1 MTFEFATASRVIF
14 GAGKRHEA
22 GALAAEL
29 GTRALV
35 VTGSSPDRAA
45 ALLDALA
52 ERSIACEIVTVA
64 GEPTLDTAAQAT
76 AHARAAGC
84 RFVVAMGGGSALD
97 AGKAIAALL
106 GNGGEPLD
114 YVEGVGRG
122 QLLTRRSAPLLAMPT
137 TAGTGSEVTR
147 NAVLSVPD
155 QRVKVSMRSRWMLPE
170 VALVDPELTYSMPQ
184 VVTASTGL
192 DALTHLIEAYV
203 CNRPGPLTDAL
214 CREGIRLAARAL
226 GRAYHDGA
234 DAGARNDMSWASL
247 YGGMALANARLGAV
261 HGFAGPA
268 GGMFP
273 VPHGCACG
281 RFLPYVMEVNV
292 RALESR
298 APAAPVLPRF
308 AEIAGLLTGD
318 NTARPGDGVRW
329 IQDLCQEL
337 AVPSLSA
344 YGMRE
349 ADIDE
354 LIDKAARASSMQGN
368 PILLTRDE
376 LRLLASQAL

>member
-29 GTRALV
+29 GTHALV
-35 VTGSSPDRAA
+35 VTGSSAARAA

-52 ERSIACEIVTVA
+52 ERGIACEIVTLA
-64 GEPTLDTAAQAT
+64 GEPTIDIVAQAT
-76 AHARAAGC
+76 ARARAAGC
-84 RFVVAMGGGSALD
+84 SFVAAMGGGSALD
-97 AGKAIAALL
+97 AGKAVAALL

-114 YVEGVGRG
+114 YLEVVGRG
-122 QLLTRRSAPLLAMPT
+122 QPLTRRSAPFLAMPT
-137 TAGTGSEVTR
+137 TAGTGAEVTR
-147 NAVLSVPD
+147 NAVLAVPD

-170 VALVDPELTYSMPQ
+170 IALVDPELTYSMPPAI
-184 VVTASTGL
+184 TASTGL

-203 CNRPGPLTDAL
+203 GNRPSPLTDAL

-234 DAGARNDMSWASL
+234 DTGARSDMCLASL

-261 HGFAGPA
+261 HGFAGPV

-298 APAAPVLPRF
+298 APDAPALPRF
-308 AEIAGLLTGD
+308 AEIAGLLTDD
-318 NTARPGDGVRW
+318 NTARAGDGVRW
-329 IQDLCQEL
+329 IQALCQEL

-376 LRLLASQAL
+376 LRLLAARAL

>member
-1 MTFEFATASRVIF
+1 MFEFATASRVIF

-45 ALLDALA
+45 ALLDGLA
-52 ERSIACEIVTVA
+52 ERSIACEITTVT
-64 GEPTLDTAAQAT
+64 GEPTIDTVAQAT

-84 RFVVAMGGGSALD
+84 SFVAAMGGGSALD

-114 YVEGVGRG
+114 YVEVVGRG
-122 QLLTRRSAPLLAMPT
+122 QPLTRPSAPFLAMPT

-147 NAVLSVPD
+147 NAVLGVPD

-170 VALVDPELTYSMPQ
+170 IALVDPELTYSMPQ

-203 CNRPGPLTDAL
+203 CNRPSPLTDAL

-226 GRAYHDGA
+226 RRAYHDGA
-234 DAGARNDMSWASL
+234 DTGARSDMCLVSL
-247 YGGMALANARLGAV
+247 YGGMVLANARLGAV
-261 HGFAGPA
+261 HGFAGPV

-298 APAAPVLPRF
+298 APDAPVLPRF
-308 AEIAGLLTGD
+308 AEIAGLLTDD
-318 NTARPGDGVRW
+318 NAARPGDAVRW
-329 IQDLCQEL
+329 IQALCHEL

-349 ADIDE
+349 TDIDE